1 MKLVIIITMLV
12 LFSACATSGLQGGL
26 SRPGLSQLPHARVH
40 FPFNRDD
47 VTPDEL
53 ALIDENADWMNRNRS
68 AVIILEGHCDEW
80 GPSSYN
86 MQLGD
91 LRARTVKARLI
102 ELGVSYDRI
111 IMVVSYGEKRPID
124 GAHTFDAWRKN
135 RRVAFVLR

>member
-1 MKLVIIITMLV
+1 MKLLTLIFALSILT
-12 LFSACATSGLQGGL
+12 ACATPGFQSGR
-26 SRPGLSQLPHARVH
+26 SNPVISQLPHPRVH